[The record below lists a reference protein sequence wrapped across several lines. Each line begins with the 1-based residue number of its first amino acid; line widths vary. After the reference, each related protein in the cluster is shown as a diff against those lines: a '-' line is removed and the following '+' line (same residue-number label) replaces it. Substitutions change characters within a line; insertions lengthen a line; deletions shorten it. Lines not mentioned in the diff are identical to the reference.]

1 MPHTGHPGWA
11 PLVVQ
16 IRRRTCQAL
25 TVYNCVARS
34 LVRRGRGLVDSVYVD
49 SSQREHQ
56 QRADYL
62 GMFASEVVFK
72 VSRCQTSFMRVL
84 VNSRM
89 SPSVFFSRL
98 RFPETARRP
107 WGPNS
112 AGELFRLRAFF
123 SFFDSVFESL

>member
-1 MPHTGHPGWA
+1 
-11 PLVVQ
+11 
-16 IRRRTCQAL
+16 
-25 TVYNCVARS
+25 VYNCVARS

-89 SPSVFFSRL
+89 SPSECSSVGCAFQK
-98 RFPETARRP
+98 RP
-107 WGPNS
+107 ADHGGQIALVNYSDSELSS
-112 AGELFRLRAFF
+112 ASLTVSLRAYK
-123 SFFDSVFESL
+123 SVSSDIL